1 MQALFVYDAVALWV
15 VGVFVCLVTDDGLA
29 GFAQLP
35 LRLHLPPPLQPLVFP
50 GSESSVCPA
59 NKSMTPFRDFQVG
72 DDLCLAKGFPGF
84 PGLIELPLM
93 DQSFLECR
101 ILSHK

>member
-35 LRLHLPPPLQPLVFP
+35 LRLHLPPFQPLVFP

-59 NKSMTPFRDFQVG
+59 NKSMTPFRDSQVG
-72 DDLCLAKGFPGF
+72 LCHPAVCLCFRRKFNIIVLRPA
-84 PGLIELPLM
+84 
-93 DQSFLECR
+93 SCTA
-101 ILSHK
+101 H